1 MRSIYFN
8 IMNKFMNKL
17 GTKEQLL
24 SLFTKTIPVHVFLC
38 ESYFVKKMCVLKGTS
53 FDLFSLLSLK
63 PMIYANSLYYT
74 TTAYFMF
81 GWFEFALYNLFI
93 DLLKSYML
101 VC

>member
-63 PMIYANSLYYT
+63 PMILYYT

-81 GWFEFALYNLFI
+81 GWFEFALYSLFI